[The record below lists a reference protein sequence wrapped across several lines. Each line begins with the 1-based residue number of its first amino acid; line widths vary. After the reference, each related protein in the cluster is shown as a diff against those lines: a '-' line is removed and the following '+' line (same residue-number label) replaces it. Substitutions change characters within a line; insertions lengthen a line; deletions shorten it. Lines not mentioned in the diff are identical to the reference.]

1 MPPPSLP
8 SFLPSLFPPPFLPRR
23 LLECAEGICDRPEV
37 MMGLYTQSTFCI
49 MAPGWLPA
57 RRAAFDALLA
67 GCIPVMLDDFL
78 SKQASGGE
86 GGRGGR

>member
-1 MPPPSLP
+1 
-8 SFLPSLFPPPFLPRR
+8 
-23 LLECAEGICDRPEV
+23 
-37 MMGLYTQSTFCI
+37 MGLYTQSTFCI

-67 GCIPVMLDDFL
+67 GCIPVMLDHFL

-86 GGRGGR
+86 GGREGGEIVGEWMRGRESRGLQDLGRRGSEYHGQPS

>member
-1 MPPPSLP
+1 
-8 SFLPSLFPPPFLPRR
+8 
-23 LLECAEGICDRPEV
+23 
-37 MMGLYTQSTFCI
+37 MGLYTQSTFCI

-78 SKQASGGE
+78 SKQVRGGGRGREGEEGE
-86 GGRGGR
+86 GGGGMAVKEWQE